1 MSLVASS
8 ASCASTIRA
17 GATGGAAPRVETALV
32 HSFAGFRVDPV
43 DGLERDGL
51 RIPLAPTESRVLAA
65 LVAAGG
71 RIVTKDQLTEQAW
84 SGAPASDNSI
94 SRAICAI
101 RRALRYYTDEQIV
114 ETVYAVGFRIAVPV
128 EFAPAPWRARPAPA
142 SRALPPA
149 ALACLHV
156 ARELLRRGRPVDVPH
171 AAAEVDRAVR
181 LLCGEDGHRVEPA
194 A

>member
-1 MSLVASS
+1 
-8 ASCASTIRA
+8 
-17 GATGGAAPRVETALV
+17 VETALV
-32 HSFAGFRVDPV
+32 HSFAGFRVDPI
-43 DGLERDGL
+43 DGLERDGV

-101 RRALRYYTDEQIV
+101 RRALRFYTDEQIV

-142 SRALPPA
+142 SRTLPPA

-156 ARELLRRGRPVDVPH
+156 ARDLLRRGRPVDVPH